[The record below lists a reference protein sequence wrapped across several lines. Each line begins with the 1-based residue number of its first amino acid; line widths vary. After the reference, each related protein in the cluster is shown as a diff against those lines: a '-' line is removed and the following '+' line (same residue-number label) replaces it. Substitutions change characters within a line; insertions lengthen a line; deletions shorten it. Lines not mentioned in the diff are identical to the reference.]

1 MKEFS
6 CGLMVRIP
14 SDHCHG
20 PNSVPGW
27 GTEILQAVQHSEKK
41 KKNVKD
47 EFWIGSEVSEADSL
61 IWLDW

>member
-14 SDHCHG
+14 GDHCHG

-41 KKNVKD
+41 KKNAKD
-47 EFWIGSEVSEADSL
+47 EF
-61 IWLDW
+61 